1 MINLNLTSQIVLN
14 KVAQEFYKPKTAVDR
29 SELTRME
36 KITTN
41 ISASTDD
48 GARHIA
54 DDIEKE
60 MKIKSKDGKFYII
73 ALGTGNTLTPVYN
86 ELVRRHREEG
96 LSFKNMVVFNG
107 YEYYPL
113 TAKSTTTS
121 LSQLHERFLDLVDI
135 DRQNIFSPD
144 GTIQQ
149 DAVQE
154 YCRLYEQRIQTFGG
168 LDAALFGIGRIG
180 NIAVNEPGSSI
191 TSKSRIILIDAL
203 SREEMTNS
211 FSSGEQVPPCSITMG
226 IATIL
231 SAKRIYIT
239 AWGEEKAGIVKAAVE
254 GHISD
259 AVPASFMQSHDNV
272 DMVTDLSAAAE
283 LTRIKHPWLV
293 TSCEWTDKLVRS
305 ALVWL
310 CGITKKPILKLTN
323 KDYNEH
329 GLSELLALYGSAYN
343 ANIKIFND
351 LQHTITGWP
360 GGKPNADD
368 TYRPERATPYPKRVI
383 VFSPHPD
390 DDVISMGGTI
400 QRLVEQHHDVHVA
413 YQTSGN
419 IAVNDEEVTRFMHF
433 INGFNQ
439 LFNNSEDTVIM
450 DKYKEIKEFFKN
462 KKASDG
468 DTRDV
473 LTLKGLIRR
482 GEARTACT
490 FNKIP
495 LDHVHFL
502 DLPFYES
509 GTVEKL
515 PMTEKDV
522 EIVRQLLQQIKPHQ
536 IYVAGDLADPHG
548 THRKCTNAVLAAIDL
563 EKQEGAKWLEDCRI
577 WMYRGAWAEWD
588 IENIEMCVP
597 MSPEELRAKRN
608 AILKHQSQ
616 MESAP
621 FLGNDERLFWQRAED
636 RNRGTAQLYDN
647 LGLASYEA
655 MEAFV
660 EYKPL

>member
-1 MINLNLTSQIVLN
+1 MVNLNLTSQIVLN

-36 KITTN
+36 KMTTN
-41 ISASTDD
+41 IFASTDD

-60 MKIKSKDGKFYII
+60 MKARSKDGKFYVI
-73 ALGTGNTLTPVYN
+73 ALGTGNSLTPVYN

-239 AWGEEKAGIVKAAVE
+239 AWGEEKASIVKAAVE

-259 AVPASFMQSHDNV
+259 TVPASFMQSHDNV

-293 TSCEWTDKLVRS
+293 TSCEWTDQLVRS